1 MSSVTSTSSA
11 YTFKYF
17 PRYGQWTKK
26 MQMEL
31 DEHSRQMAKLMIHVQ
46 GLYQSKKQSKK
57 DQQRED
63 TDADCMVHPESPI
76 STQTSYSEASS
87 SSTSPLPE
95 IQNHCYQEDYF
106 NQFQKMPE
114 DQFQQMP
121 MDQFCPPANYT
132 VYFHPIQY
140 TAEGFER
147 NGCTYYHY

>member
-17 PRYGQWTKK
+17 PRYGQWTKE

-63 TDADCMVHPESPI
+63 TDADCMVQSKSPI
-76 STQTSYSEASS
+76 STQSSLSEAI
-87 SSTSPLPE
+87 SSTSPQPE
-95 IQNHCYQEDYF
+95 VHNHCYQEDHF
-106 NQFQKMPE
+106 NQFQEMPE

-121 MDQFCPPANYT
+121 MDQFKSPVNYT
-132 VYFHPIQY
+132 VYFQPIQY
-140 TAEGFER
+140 YSEGFEH
-147 NGCTYYHY
+147 NGCTYFHY

>member
-17 PRYGQWTKK
+17 PRYGQWTKE

-76 STQTSYSEASS
+76 STEPSSSEASS
-87 SSTSPLPE
+87 SSTSPQPE
-95 IQNHCYQEDYF
+95 FENRFYQEDQY
-106 NQFQKMPE
+106 
-114 DQFQQMP
+114 QQMP
-121 MDQFCPPANYT
+121 VDQPANYT
-132 VYFHPIQY
+132 VYFQPIQY
-140 TAEGFER
+140 TTEAFEH
-147 NGCTYYHY
+147 NGCTYFHN

>member
-1 MSSVTSTSSA
+1 MSSITSSSSA

-31 DEHSRQMAKLMIHVQ
+31 DEHSRQMAQLMIHVQ

-76 STQTSYSEASS
+76 STQPSFSEASS
-87 SSTSPLPE
+87 LSTSPQPE
-95 IQNHCYQEDYF
+95 IQNHFYPEDQF
-106 NQFQKMPE
+106 NQFQE
-114 DQFQQMP
+114 MP
-121 MDQFCPPANYT
+121 MDQPANYT
-132 VYFHPIQY
+132 VYFQPIQY
-140 TAEGFER
+140 TAEGFEH
-147 NGCTYYHY
+147 NGCTYFHY